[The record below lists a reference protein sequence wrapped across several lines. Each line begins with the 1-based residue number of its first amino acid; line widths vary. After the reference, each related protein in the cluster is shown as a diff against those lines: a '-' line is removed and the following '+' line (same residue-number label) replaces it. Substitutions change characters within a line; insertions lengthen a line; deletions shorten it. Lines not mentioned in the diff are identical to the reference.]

1 MQDELQELLDQIKEA
16 EAHLMELRKEYREK
30 RTAGLRA
37 AIEARNEA
45 DAMIREE
52 MKAMGYS
59 GLTWRISAL
68 MPPNFKQFKAARKY
82 GYRSGLELK
91 IAETLKELKVKY
103 DYECIKIEWED
114 LAYRTYTP
122 DFVLFNGIIIETKGH
137 VYCC

>member
-16 EAHLMELRKEYREK
+16 EAHLVELRKEYREK

-59 GLTWRISAL
+59 GFTWKNLR
-68 MPPNFKQFKAARKY
+68 
-82 GYRSGLELK
+82 
-91 IAETLKELKVKY
+91 
-103 DYECIKIEWED
+103 
-114 LAYRTYTP
+114 
-122 DFVLFNGIIIETKGH
+122 
-137 VYCC
+137 

>member
-16 EAHLMELRKEYREK
+16 EAHLRELRKEYREK

-59 GLTWRISAL
+59 GFTWRNL
-68 MPPNFKQFKAARKY
+68 R
-82 GYRSGLELK
+82 
-91 IAETLKELKVKY
+91 
-103 DYECIKIEWED
+103 
-114 LAYRTYTP
+114 
-122 DFVLFNGIIIETKGH
+122 
-137 VYCC
+137 

>member
-16 EAHLMELRKEYREK
+16 EAHIGELRKEYREK

-59 GLTWRISAL
+59 GLTWRNL
-68 MPPNFKQFKAARKY
+68 R
-82 GYRSGLELK
+82 
-91 IAETLKELKVKY
+91 
-103 DYECIKIEWED
+103 
-114 LAYRTYTP
+114 
-122 DFVLFNGIIIETKGH
+122 
-137 VYCC
+137 